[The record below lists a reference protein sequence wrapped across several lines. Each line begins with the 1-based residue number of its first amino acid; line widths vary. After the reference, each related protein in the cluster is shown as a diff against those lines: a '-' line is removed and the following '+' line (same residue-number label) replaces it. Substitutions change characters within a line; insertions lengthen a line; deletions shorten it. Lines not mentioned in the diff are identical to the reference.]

1 MELEEAINLIFD
13 KNCVLFLGAGFSYN
27 ATNCLE
33 EGIPLAGNL
42 CKILDKETGEESDD
56 DLSLAARSY
65 SEIKGEY
72 QLVEFLKNTFTAIDI
87 KDFQEELGKYTWK
100 RIYTTNYDNVYEL
113 AVQKN
118 RKRATP
124 VTLSNHLRDYK
135 DKNGIV
141 VHLNG
146 SIFNLNSTSLTTEV
160 KLTDASYLT
169 TDFEQ
174 SEWVTL
180 FKNDLADA
188 DAVFFIG
195 FSGKSDLDIN
205 RILITNEELQNKTFF
220 IQSPNERPATIK
232 RLQLFGKVTTI
243 GREAFA
249 NKLKQ
254 QFAIYIPPS
263 VKIERPF
270 LSFKKLKLPTV
281 RPDLHDDDISN
292 LFLYGNV
299 ISNLVYYS
307 QLYPNQY
314 PYYIVRDKIEKT
326 VAEILNGRKHIL
338 IHSDAGNGKTLF
350 HEGLC
355 LRLLKEGY
363 SVYIFHKYTSRLNE
377 ELERICKVQDKKVAI
392 VLENYSSYFDII
404 GAYKLYST
412 DQTLILTERSVR
424 NDMKYPMLTNK
435 LGDDFYT
442 VDLNI
447 LTETEIDSLV
457 EIFNHYGLWQE
468 LSTFTDY
475 KKKDFFINKCGNSMR
490 GILLALFRSPSIKD
504 RLSGI
509 IDSIKKETNYYEAIV
524 VSLLN
529 KVYNLELDIDMLSEA
544 LGGGY
549 IGDHS
554 FQKNQLVNEF
564 VDFSNQEIKV
574 KSTILAEVL
583 LWDVLDVMNIKKV
596 MVKMFRNFDKK
607 RNFTKYHRALQLLL
621 SYTSL
626 QRVLNKESD
635 NFGIAMRG
643 FFEEIRATGFCKD
656 NPHYWLQYA
665 ICKLD
670 ENDYAKAKIYFEN
683 AFAYAKSK
691 ENFDSYQI
699 KNHYARYL
707 LENAANNSVDNF
719 MDVFKE
725 AHSIVIDP
733 VHLRDNKYY
742 PFRVARNY
750 YPFYVQYKSR
760 MSNSEKT
767 YLKNACLKVLQMIEN
782 FYRVNPKYK
791 NRKDV
796 RDAKRNLQLII
807 RDLC

>member
-1 MELEEAINLIFD
+1 MKLEEAINLIFE
-13 KNCVLFLGAGFSYN
+13 KNCVLFLGAGFSYK
-27 ATNCLE
+27 ATNSLE
-33 EGIPLAGNL
+33 EEMPLAGDL
-42 CKILDKETGEESDD
+42 CKILDEESGEDSD
-56 DLSLAARSY
+56 GDLSLASRSY
-65 SEIKGEY
+65 IDIKGEY
-72 QLVEFLKNTFTAIDI
+72 QLVELLKNTFTAIDL
-87 KDFQEELGKYTWK
+87 KDFQEEFGKYVWK

-113 AVQKN
+113 AVAKN
-118 RKRATP
+118 RKRVTA
-124 VTLSNHLRDYK
+124 VTLSDHLYDYK
-135 DKNGIV
+135 DKNGII

-146 SIFNLNSTSLTTEV
+146 SVFNLNSASLTSEF

-169 TDFEQ
+169 SDFEQ

-205 RILITNEELQNKTFF
+205 RILIANDDLRNKTFF
-220 IQSPNERPATIK
+220 VLRPDERPSTIK
-232 RLQLFGKVTTI
+232 RLQLFGNVITI

-249 NKLKQ
+249 EKLKQ
-254 QFAIYIPPS
+254 QHANYTPPII
-263 VKIERPF
+263 KMERPF
-270 LSFKKLKLPTV
+270 LSFRKLELPTI

-292 LFLYGNV
+292 LFLYGN
-299 ISNLVYYS
+299 SNNSLVFYS
-307 QLYPNQY
+307 QLEPEQY
-314 PYYIVRDKIEKT
+314 PYYIVRDKMEAT
-326 VAEILNGRKHIL
+326 VSEILNGRRHVL
-338 IHSDAGNGKTLF
+338 VHSDAGNGKTLF
-350 HEGLC
+350 LDGLC
-355 LRLLKEGY
+355 LRLLKENY

-377 ELERICKVQDKKVAI
+377 EIERICKIQDKKVAI

-404 GAYKLYST
+404 NAFKLYST
-412 DQTLILTERSVR
+412 DQTLVLTDRSVR
-424 NDMKYPMLTNK
+424 NDMKYPTLTSI
-435 LGDDFYT
+435 LSDDFYT
-442 VDLNI
+442 LDLNV
-447 LTETEIDSLV
+447 LTEAEIESLV
-457 EIFNHYGLWQE
+457 DIFNHYGLWQE
-468 LSTFTDY
+468 LSTYNDNM
-475 KKKDFFINKCGNSMR
+475 KKNYFVNKCSNSIR
-490 GILLALFRSPSIKD
+490 GILLALFRSPSIKE

-509 IDSIKKETNYYEAIV
+509 ISSIKKETNYYEAIV
-524 VSLLN
+524 VALLN
-529 KVYNLELDIDMLSEA
+529 KVYNLELDIDMLSDA

-549 IGDHS
+549 IGDYS
-554 FQKNQLVNEF
+554 FRKNQLVNEF

-583 LWDVLDVMNIKKV
+583 LWDVLDVMTTKKV

-607 RNFTKYHRALQLLL
+607 RSFIKYHRALQLLL

-635 NFGIAMRG
+635 HFGIAMRG
-643 FFEEIRATGFCKD
+643 FFEEIRETGFCKD

-670 ENDYAKAKIYFEN
+670 ENDYTKAKIYFEN

-707 LENAANNSVDNF
+707 LENASNTFLDNY
-719 MDVFKE
+719 MNIFKE

-750 YPFYVQYKSR
+750 LPFYVQYKSQ
-760 MSNSEKT
+760 MSKSEKT
-767 YLKNACLKVLQMIEN
+767 FFKNACLKVLQMIEK
-782 FYRVNPKYK
+782 FYQTNPKYK

-796 RDAKRNLQLII
+796 KDAKRSLQQIVGDLI
-807 RDLC
+807 